1 MNWGNE
7 FLQWLASDEGWRV
20 MSGAIIP
27 ALAILV
33 AGLIA
38 ALVAR
43 GAVRRLITLHRQDA
57 LTAAVSGFV
66 LAGRKA
72 AHWHELGEIERVQL
86 EHLIAESETRIRLL
100 PISGSNLAATW
111 ASHQLESMKRDSSG
125 FRFQALQT
133 LGDYR
138 DRLIDWSEKPRSAK
152 KLFAADLEQWSSDES
167 LEYRPSSPI
176 DAAQE
181 VEPESAWVSSPS
193 TIDDRTTL
201 TPEPPSS
208 VAVHT
213 GTMPLI
219 ITHPR
224 PASSVRERVLPGSA

>member
-7 FLQWLASDEGWRV
+7 FLEWLATDAGWRV
-20 MSGAIIP
+20 MSGAVIP
-27 ALAILV
+27 AVAIVV
-33 AGLIA
+33 AGIIA
-38 ALVAR
+38 AVIAR
-43 GAVRRLITLHRQDA
+43 SAVRRLITLHRQDA
-57 LTAAVSGFV
+57 LAAAVSGFV
-66 LAGRKA
+66 RAGRKS
-72 AHWHELGEIERVQL
+72 AHWHELGEVERVQL

-100 PISGSNLAATW
+100 PIAGSGLAATW

-133 LGDYR
+133 LGEYR
-138 DRLIDWSEKPRSAK
+138 DRLIEWSHKPRSAK
-152 KLFAADLEQWSSDES
+152 KLFGADLEQWSIES
-167 LEYRPSSPI
+167 SNENRPSSPI
-176 DAAQE
+176 DDALSS
-181 VEPESAWVSSPS
+181 EPESAWVSTPG

-224 PASSVRERVLPGSA
+224 PASSVRERVLPGSV